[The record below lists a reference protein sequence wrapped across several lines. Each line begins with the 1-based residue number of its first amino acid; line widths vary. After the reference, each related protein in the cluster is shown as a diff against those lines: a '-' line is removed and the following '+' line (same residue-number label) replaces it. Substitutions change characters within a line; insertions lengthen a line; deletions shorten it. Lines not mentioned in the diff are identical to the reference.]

1 MTTDTGRLELALRP
15 VDRGS
20 AETRASDRVYA
31 TLLGAIRRLDLA
43 PGSALSET
51 DLARRLGVSRTPIR
65 EAIGRLVDQGLLE
78 VVPQVGTRVARIR
91 MAEAEEA
98 RFVREHLEIAC
109 LREVCKLPGRDV
121 AALRAAV
128 VRQQR
133 AHRAGDLD
141 GFFEADEEMH
151 RTVFALSGY
160 PGAWQAASQKKLH
173 LDRIRRLSLPGPGTI
188 AELIGEHR
196 AIIDAIEAGDGR
208 SGAALLRRHARRA
221 LRYAPDL
228 RADHPDLFED

>member
-1 MTTDTGRLELALRP
+1 MTTDTGRLDLALRP
-15 VDRGS
+15 VARGS

-31 TLLGAIRRLDLA
+31 TLISAIRRLDLA

-51 DLARRLGVSRTPIR
+51 ELARRLGVSRTPIR

-121 AALRAAV
+121 GELRASVA
-128 VRQQR
+128 RQQR

-228 RADHPDLFED
+228 RAAHPDLFED